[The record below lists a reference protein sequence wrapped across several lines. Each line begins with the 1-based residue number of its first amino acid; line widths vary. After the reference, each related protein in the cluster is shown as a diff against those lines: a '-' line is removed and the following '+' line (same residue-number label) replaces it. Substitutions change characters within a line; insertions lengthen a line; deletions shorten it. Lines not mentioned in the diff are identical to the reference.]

1 MLLKKKN
8 KTKQTKT
15 IIIIII
21 IILNALHNKITEWE
35 TGYKN

>member
-8 KTKQTKT
+8 KTKKTKT
-15 IIIIII
+15 MIIIIII
-21 IILNALHNKITEWE
+21 VNALHNKITEWE